1 MLMAILS
8 LALLAVIYYQTT
20 CFLVFFLAFQK
31 FDYIWILVEKE
42 SPTSR
47 IELSKVFQDQ
57 AVTV

>member
-20 CFLVFFLAFQK
+20 CFLFFLAFQK
-31 FDYIWILVEKE
+31 FDYIWILVEKG